1 MSTVRILIEH
11 EGDVVVGQCLEHD
24 FCVQG
29 KDYDD
34 VRRRILLQL
43 SHFSAEPGGLDGVG
57 RAPDDFFRVW
67 DSGKTPPARMKIK
80 INDHE
85 VDAEFKL
92 VAA

>member
-11 EGDVVVGQCLEHD
+11 EGDLVVGQCLEHD

-34 VRRRILLQL
+34 VRRRIHLQL
-43 SHFSAEPGGLDGVG
+43 AHFARQQGGLQAVG
-57 RAPDDFFRVW
+57 PAPSQHFDTW